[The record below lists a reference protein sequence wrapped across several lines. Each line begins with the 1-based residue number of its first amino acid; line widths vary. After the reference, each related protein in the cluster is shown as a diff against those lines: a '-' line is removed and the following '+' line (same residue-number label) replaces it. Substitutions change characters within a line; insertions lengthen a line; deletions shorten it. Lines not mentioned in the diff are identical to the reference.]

1 MQPILD
7 IEHLAELYQKLK
19 GSIFLRLVSY
29 QFGSIFNTDIKE
41 LIQKK
46 FDSDRCIFQIRHLN
60 RDLTFEEF
68 VYRCQNQF

>member
-29 QFGSIFNTDIKE
+29 IFGDNMYLSDVKE
-41 LIQKK
+41 KLKDKPKEGFREIYVLK
-46 FDSDRCIFQIRHLN
+46 

>member
-7 IEHLAELYQKLK
+7 IEHLAKLYQKLK

-29 QFGSIFNTDIKE
+29 CFGDIHNTDVKE
-41 LIQKK
+41 KMSYREKNYYREIYFLK
-46 FDSDRCIFQIRHLN
+46 

-68 VYRCQNQF
+68 VYRCQNEF

>member
-29 QFGSIFNTDIKE
+29 CFGNIFNTDIKE
-41 LIQKK
+41 KLGKQEDKGYVEIY
-46 FDSDRCIFQIRHLN
+46 HLN